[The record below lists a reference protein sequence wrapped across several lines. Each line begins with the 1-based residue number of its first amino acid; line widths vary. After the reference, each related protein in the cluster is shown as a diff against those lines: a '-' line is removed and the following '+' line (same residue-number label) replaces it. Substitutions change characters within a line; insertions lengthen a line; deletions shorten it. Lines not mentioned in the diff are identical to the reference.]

1 MTDAALQIVAP
12 YQSRTADRH
21 GPAPAFRFRPY
32 QVEAIEAVEGGFA
45 EGKHSLL
52 ITLPTGAGKTV
63 VFAELIRRARP
74 DRCLV
79 LAHREELLAQARK
92 TIRTVTGI
100 TGGIEMAAQRAT
112 ACDQVVMASVAT
124 LARGRRIAGPPFDL
138 VIIDE
143 AHHSNASSYK
153 KVIEQLGPER
163 LLGVTATGY
172 RGDKQKLSDI
182 FEDCVYSLNILD
194 LIRQGYLANIKVRT
208 LPVRVDMSQ
217 VRIKQ
222 GDFSEADL
230 GSALE
235 PRLAQLADVVAEQY
249 VDRKLL
255 TFCPLRDTSRLW
267 TEALRKR
274 GLPAEHID
282 GESPDR
288 AQILKRFAAG
298 DTRFLSNA
306 SLLLEGYDEPSI
318 DTLLILRPT
327 RSRGLFAQMVGRGTR
342 LFEGKAHLLVL
353 DPLFASERHNIL
365 SVADLSAENEAQAKR
380 VSRAMRVHGMDLAE
394 AMAADAEERR
404 RQLAEALEQQSR
416 RTPYEREI
424 AQLALAL
431 DCVELQT
438 WEPTFA
444 WHRERPT
451 EKQLSALDSCGV
463 DAGAIRYRG
472 IASEIMDRI
481 VQRRAAGL
489 ATLKQVK
496 LMRRMGHPEPER
508 ATFTEAREWIT
519 AHKHW

>member
-1 MTDAALQIVAP
+1 
-12 YQSRTADRH
+12 
-21 GPAPAFRFRPY
+21 
-32 QVEAIEAVEGGFA
+32 
-45 EGKHSLL
+45 
-52 ITLPTGAGKTV
+52 
-63 VFAELIRRARP
+63 
-74 DRCLV
+74 
-79 LAHREELLAQARK
+79 LAHREELLAQASR
-92 TIRTVTGI
+92 TILAMTGI
-100 TGGIEMAAQRAT
+100 TPGIEMAARRAV
-112 ACDQVVMASVAT
+112 ASDRIVIASVAT
-124 LARGRRIAGPPFDL
+124 LARGRKMAGGPFKF

-143 AHHSNASSYK
+143 AHHSNANSYK
-153 KVIEQLGPER
+153 KVIEQLAPER

-194 LIRQGYLANIKVRT
+194 LIQQGYLANIKVRT
-208 LPVRVDMSQ
+208 LPVRVDISG

-235 PRLAQLADVVAEQY
+235 PRLAQLADVVAEKY
-249 VDRKLL
+249 ADRKLL

-282 GESPDR
+282 GDSPDR

-342 LFEGKAHLLVL
+342 LCEGKQHLLVL

-380 VSRAMRVHGMDLAE
+380 VSRAMRVYGTGLAE
-394 AMAADAEERR
+394 AMAADAAERR

-416 RTPYEREI
+416 RTPYEKEI

-431 DCVELQT
+431 DCAELQD

-451 EKQLSALDSCGV
+451 GRQLAALESCGV
-463 DAGAIRYRG
+463 DVGAIRFRG
-472 IASEIMDRI
+472 MASEIMDRI
-481 VQRRAAGL
+481 VRRRAAGL

-508 ATFTEAREWIT
+508 VAFADAREWIT